1 MSFVLADTPDTGVN
15 RIVQRALASG
25 SAFPQG
31 TLMLVNGSNEFAEC
45 GADPASIA
53 AVSATACGTDS
64 TGFNILG
71 KKEFPPGYMQGITL
85 EGRKFRAKYVGTL
98 PAVDGGSYG
107 VVKDTDGQW
116 KVDFTDTTATRVKLV
131 GRLTGSPENQA
142 QVLVAFIPA
151 NIQQIA

>member
-1 MSFVLADTPDTGVN
+1 MKLT
-15 RIVQRALASG
+15 RIAALVGMMALA
-25 SAFPQG
+25 APAAYAQG
-31 TLMLVNGSNEFAEC
+31 GGGQGGGRGMQRL
-45 GADPASIA
+45 
-53 AVSATACGTDS
+53 
-64 TGFNILG
+64 
-71 KKEFPPGYMQGITL
+71 MQGITL